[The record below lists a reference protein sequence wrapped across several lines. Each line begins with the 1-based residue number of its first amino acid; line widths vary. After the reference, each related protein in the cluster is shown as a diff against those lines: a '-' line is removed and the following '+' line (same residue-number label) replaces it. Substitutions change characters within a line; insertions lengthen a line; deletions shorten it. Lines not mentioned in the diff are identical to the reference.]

1 MRKSDTLSLYRGQS
15 LFFCVVFYAE
25 KCKMARMDKQPYSK
39 EHFKIIG
46 EDLVSFA
53 ASVVL
58 AFLTGL
64 AVGAYASLFGLLVN
78 WATDFRQSHM
88 WLIFLLPFGG
98 AAIILTY
105 HLCKVKNP
113 RGTNRVLE
121 SISSGEPI
129 PLVMAP
135 LITFSTAL
143 THFLGG
149 SAGREGAAIQ
159 IGGSLGMWFGR
170 TLRLNPR
177 RVTIMTLCGISAA
190 FSALFGTPLTAAFFA
205 MEVISI
211 GIIHYSAIV
220 PCAVSSLTALMVSKS
235 LGLSGFGFESILFP
249 DFTWQMGV
257 RALILGILCALVGI
271 LFCIILHKTEN
282 AAKKFV
288 ENQYLR
294 AIAGAIIVLLLTI
307 IVGNSDYNGLGT
319 EIIKN
324 AVAGT
329 AVPYAFLLKMLFT
342 AVTLAACFKGGEI
355 VPTIF
360 IGATFG
366 CVFGPLLGIGAS
378 QGAALGI
385 CGVFCAVTNCPIT
398 SIIMSFELFGIS
410 GLPMFLLVAAV
421 SYRLSGYYGLY
432 TGQKIIYSKSQ
443 PKFVNRTTHE

>member
-1 MRKSDTLSLYRGQS
+1 
-15 LFFCVVFYAE
+15 
-25 KCKMARMDKQPYSK
+25 MDQKPYSK
-39 EHFKIIG
+39 EHFEIIG
-46 EDLVSFA
+46 KDLISFV

-58 AFLTGL
+58 AILTGL
-64 AVGAYASLFGLLVN
+64 GVGAYASLFGLLVN
-78 WATDFRQSHM
+78 WATGFRQSHM
-88 WLIFLLPFGG
+88 WLIFLLPAGG
-98 AAIILTY
+98 AAIILAY
-105 HLCKVKNP
+105 HLCRVNNP

-121 SISSGEPI
+121 SISSGEKI

-170 TLRLNPR
+170 SLRLNPR

-190 FSALFGTPLTAAFFA
+190 FSALFGTPLTAAIFA

-211 GIIHYSAIV
+211 GIMHYSAIV
-220 PCAVSSLTALMVSKS
+220 PCAVSSLTALFVSKS
-235 LGLSGFGFESILFP
+235 LGLSGFGFDSITFP
-249 DFTWQMGV
+249 DFTWKMGV
-257 RALILGILCALVGI
+257 KSIVLGIMCALVGI
-271 LFCIILHKTEN
+271 LFCIILHRSEHF
-282 AAKKFV
+282 AKKYIS
-288 ENQYLR
+288 NQYLR
-294 AIAGAIIVLLLTI
+294 AITGALLVIMLTI

-319 EIIKN
+319 DIIKS
-324 AVAGT
+324 AVEGT
-329 AVPYAFLLKMLFT
+329 ALPYAFFLKMVFT

-366 CVFGPLLGIGAS
+366 CVFGPLIGVPAS
-378 QGAALGI
+378 AGAALGI

-398 SIIMSFELFGIS
+398 SIMMSFELFGIS
-410 GLPMFLLVAAV
+410 GLPMFLITAAV

-432 TGQKIIYSKSQ
+432 TGQKIVYSKSQ
-443 PKFVNRTTHE
+443 PKFINRTTHE